1 MELLIRIR
9 HYRARIAGLLF
20 LAFTVAASAWVVV
33 TDPAGAVQIVILG
46 LALGGVYALMASG
59 LTLIFGVMRIVNLAH
74 PIFII
79 AGAFVSY
86 WLFKLY
92 GVDPILSMPIAAIV
106 LFFVGLALYKLV
118 FEKEA
123 ASAKYSEM
131 TVLLTF
137 GVALCVDGFLGTLF
151 SNTQRGTTPSY
162 GADAYFIGDIFI
174 PKGQLYAGIV
184 SLTVIGGLFLFLRY
198 TRFGY
203 AIRATTQNRSAAQL
217 MGVNVGFVSLITFG
231 IGLGLAGAAGALI
244 SFIWQFFPAKHWE
257 WIAILMSLVVL
268 GGMGKLHGVIVA
280 SLVLSVVAAFVGT
293 YFGSTWSLLTFF
305 LALFLI
311 LLVRPQGLFG
321 ERVEE
326 S

>member
-1 MELLIRIR
+1 M
-9 HYRARIAGLLF
+9 IAEIIQ
-20 LAFTVAASAWVVV
+20 V
-33 TDPAGAVQIVILG
+33 TILG

-92 GVDPILSMPIAAIV
+92 GLDPILSMPIAAIL
-106 LFFVGLALYKLV
+106 LFGVGLVLYKLV
-118 FEKEA
+118 FEREA

-137 GVALCVDGFLGTLF
+137 GVALCADGLLGALF
-151 SNTQRGTTPSY
+151 SNTQRVTTPSY
-162 GADAYFIGDIFI
+162 ATEAIFIGDIFI
-174 PKGQLYAGIV
+174 PKGQLYAGIA
-184 SLTVIGGLFLFLRY
+184 SIAVIGALFLFLRF

-203 AIRATTQNRSAAQL
+203 AIRATTQNRAAAEL

-231 IGLGLAGAAGALI
+231 LGLGLAGAAGALV
-244 SFIWQFFPAKHWE
+244 SFIFSFFPAKHWE
-257 WIAILMSLVVL
+257 WIAILMALVVL
-268 GGMGKLHGVIVA
+268 GGMGKLLVVIVA
-280 SLVLSVVAAFVGT
+280 ALVLSVIAAFVGT
-293 YFGSTWSLLTFF
+293 YFGATWSTLTFF

-321 ERVEE
+321 EKIEE
-326 S
+326 T